1 MTRVTKVKILL
12 ILYSNTQYFEIEEYR
27 EAVEYFDVEYFDATE
42 DPVEKRDEI
51 LKMIMLD

>member
-51 LKMIMLD
+51 LNMLD